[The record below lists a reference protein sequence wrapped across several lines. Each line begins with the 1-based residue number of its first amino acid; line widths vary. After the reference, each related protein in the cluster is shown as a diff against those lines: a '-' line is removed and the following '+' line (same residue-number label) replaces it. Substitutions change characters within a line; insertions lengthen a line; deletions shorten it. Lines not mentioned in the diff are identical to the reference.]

1 MMTQVVVSLIGGITL
16 GATYALIALGIVLA
30 YRATATFN
38 FAQGELMLLP
48 AYIVGA
54 WQAHHDASLGIAV
67 VAGLAIVAGI
77 GAGFYVLVL
86 QRTTGLHHFMGIIA
100 TLGLAAV
107 LDGVMLLIFGSPEYT
122 IHASFLPQGVVTI
135 GGARFSATTLTLTA
149 CTLILSICIAA
160 ALRFTNTGRRLRAA
174 GQDPILASQ
183 GGINVRRYYTWSW
196 ALAAVLA
203 GLAGVVYGTT
213 NVVDFSLTNVALVAF
228 PAIIIG
234 GLDSIEGAVIGGLM
248 IGIFQG
254 FVATYLGSQ
263 LLDVLT
269 YALLL
274 VVMLTF
280 PRGLF
285 GTKQVM
291 RV

>member
-1 MMTQVVVSLIGGITL
+1 MTQVIVSLIGGISL
-16 GATYALIALGIVLA
+16 GGTYALVALGIVLA
-30 YRATATFN
+30 YRATSTFN
-38 FAQGELMLLP
+38 FADGEFMLLP
-48 AYIVGA
+48 AYLVGA
-54 WQAHHDASLGIAV
+54 WQAKHEASLGVAV
-67 VAGLAIVAGI
+67 LGGLVIVAVI
-77 GAGFYVLVL
+77 GVGFYLLVL

-122 IHASFLPQGVVTI
+122 IRASFLPHGVVSI

-149 CTLILSICIAA
+149 FTLVLATFIAA
-160 ALRFTNTGRRLRAA
+160 WLRFTNSGRRLRAA

-183 GGINVRRYYTWSW
+183 GGINVRSYYTWSW
-196 ALAAVLA
+196 ALSAILA
-203 GLAGVVYGTT
+203 GIAGVVYGMT
-213 NVVDFSLTNVALVAF
+213 NVVDSSLVNVALVAF